1 MDDRALI
8 LAYLETNDYPC
19 PYCQYNLRGIKHPRC
34 PECGHE
40 PNLEA
45 ILRRA
50 RTKDEGVA
58 IYIKGREN
66 LEGGWYLRAVLKLL
80 LCFVIGIVV
89 IVVLAIV
96 LPAVL
101 PSGYSTHPLLP

>member
-1 MDDRALI
+1 MDSREKLI
-8 LAYLETNDYPC
+8 TYLATHDAPC
-19 PYCQYNLRGIKHPRC
+19 AKCIYNLRGIKHPRC

-89 IVVLAIV
+89 IVFLAIV